1 MLALVLAMGLWM
13 PVCLTRQCSVKAGE
27 QIELIFGTK
36 AIFCHYSML
45 KESWV
50 SRTPD
55 LENFALAYQSLKHV
69 IDLARQVD
77 AQCVIN
83 CTVIGQLS

>member
-36 AIFCHYSML
+36 AFFCHYFVL
-45 KESWV
+45 KGK
-50 SRTPD
+50 
-55 LENFALAYQSLKHV
+55 LG
-69 IDLARQVD
+69 I
-77 AQCVIN
+77 
-83 CTVIGQLS
+83 